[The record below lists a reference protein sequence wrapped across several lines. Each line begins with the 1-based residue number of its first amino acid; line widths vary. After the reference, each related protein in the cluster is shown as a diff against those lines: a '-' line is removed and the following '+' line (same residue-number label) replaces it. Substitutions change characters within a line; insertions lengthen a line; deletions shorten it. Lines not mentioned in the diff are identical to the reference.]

1 MVSEHDRPASTT
13 LRASSSLAA
22 IGDRPLQEPVVDRQ
36 VGPAG
41 PAAASRDAP
50 RQHVDRGVVGDAAAL
65 DDPERRLA
73 CRLETRGLAR
83 PADRPERA
91 PPAGG
96 VHPVDPL
103 DEPRRHVAPDRRL
116 PEGPR
121 PGDDGGHEREGVPDR
136 GALPEGPGEDGDP
149 AAAVGEDL
157 HRRRAHADE
166 QAPPVPGG
174 PGDVLAPVG
183 LDVAALVGAGGDPP
197 HRVEL
202 HAGKGAHG
210 GEVLPVGLPVRPAV
224 AAARRR
230 VGPRAPL
237 GEERVELGERAER
250 RHGDEEVAPEE
261 PHGVLDG
268 ALLVSRIGVAVPA
281 LEAVVGSEL
290 REQPRFRDLAAYH
303 PARLGG
309 VVEHHRRR
317 GAAPAAEDLEQP
329 GAQALRPL
337 RHEGDALPVVRVR
350 KRRDQQLEVE
360 GPPADRGAEVPEI
373 DLAGAGR
380 PLELEVPL
388 SARRRPGEP
397 ELADEPLHGGVRAAV
412 AALGDEPVV
421 DPPGCVALLPRG
433 PEVGLENA
441 RDPFLVALER
451 GPAPPPGHRR
461 GGRHVLHVGVLRHG
475 VPAHVEHSGDLG
487 PRAPGGIH
495 RPYIIHCVQGHG
507 HLLHPSRAGSPK

>member
-1 MVSEHDRPASTT
+1 MSEHDLPAPAT
-13 LRASSSLAA
+13 LRASSSLAT
-22 IGDRPLQEPVVDRQ
+22 IGDRPLQEPVAGRRV
-36 VGPAG
+36 G
-41 PAAASRDAP
+41 PAAASRDAS

-73 CRLETRGLAR
+73 GRLEARGLAR
-83 PADRPERA
+83 PADRPEGA

-96 VHPVDPL
+96 VHPVDSL
-103 DEPRRHVAPDRRL
+103 DEPRRHAAPDRRL

-157 HRRRAHADE
+157 HRRRAHANR

-174 PGDVLAPVG
+174 PGDALVPAG

-197 HRVEL
+197 HRVESR
-202 HAGKGAHG
+202 AGRGAHG

-268 ALLVSRIGVAVPA
+268 ALLVSRIGVAIPA
-281 LEAVVGSEL
+281 LEAAAGPEL
-290 REQPRFRDLAAYH
+290 REQPRFRDLAAHH
-303 PARLGG
+303 PARLRG

-350 KRRDQQLEVE
+350 ERRDRRLEVE
-360 GPPADRGAEVPEI
+360 GPPAGRGAEVPEI

-380 PLELEVPL
+380 PLELEAPL
-388 SARRRPGEP
+388 SAAARASLCTVEYEP
-397 ELADEPLHGGVRAAV
+397 A
-412 AALGDEPVV
+412 
-421 DPPGCVALLPRG
+421 
-433 PEVGLENA
+433 
-441 RDPFLVALER
+441 
-451 GPAPPPGHRR
+451 
-461 GGRHVLHVGVLRHG
+461 
-475 VPAHVEHSGDLG
+475 
-487 PRAPGGIH
+487 
-495 RPYIIHCVQGHG
+495 
-507 HLLHPSRAGSPK
+507 

>member
-1 MVSEHDRPASTT
+1 M
-13 LRASSSLAA
+13 
-22 IGDRPLQEPVVDRQ
+22 
-36 VGPAG
+36 
-41 PAAASRDAP
+41 
-50 RQHVDRGVVGDAAAL
+50 
-65 DDPERRLA
+65 
-73 CRLETRGLAR
+73 
-83 PADRPERA
+83 
-91 PPAGG
+91 
-96 VHPVDPL
+96 
-103 DEPRRHVAPDRRL
+103 
-116 PEGPR
+116 
-121 PGDDGGHEREGVPDR
+121 
-136 GALPEGPGEDGDP
+136 
-149 AAAVGEDL
+149 
-157 HRRRAHADE
+157 
-166 QAPPVPGG
+166 
-174 PGDVLAPVG
+174 
-183 LDVAALVGAGGDPP
+183 
-197 HRVEL
+197 
-202 HAGKGAHG
+202 
-210 GEVLPVGLPVRPAV
+210 RPAV
-224 AAARRR
+224 AAACRR
-230 VGPRAPL
+230 VDPRASL

-290 REQPRFRDLAAYH
+290 REQPRFRDLAAHH

-309 VVEHHRRR
+309 VIEHHRRR

-360 GPPADRGAEVPEI
+360 GPPADRGAKVPEI

-388 SARRRPGEP
+388 SARRHPGKP
-397 ELADEPLHGGVRAAV
+397 ELADESLHGGVRAAV

-421 DPPGCVALLPRG
+421 DPPGGVALLPRC

-441 RDPFLVALER
+441 DGPFLVALEH
-451 GPAPPPGHRR
+451 GPAPPLGQRR

-475 VPAHVEHSGDLG
+475 VPAHVEHSGDFG

>member
-1 MVSEHDRPASTT
+1 MAGTSKRGFRT
-13 LRASSSLAA
+13 
-22 IGDRPLQEPVVDRQ
+22 
-36 VGPAG
+36 AG
-41 PAAASRDAP
+41 PSP
-50 RQHVDRGVVGDAAAL
+50 KAL
-65 DDPERRLA
+65 
-73 CRLETRGLAR
+73 
-83 PADRPERA
+83 
-91 PPAGG
+91 GG
-96 VHPVDPL
+96 
-103 DEPRRHVAPDRRL
+103 
-116 PEGPR
+116 
-121 PGDDGGHEREGVPDR
+121 
-136 GALPEGPGEDGDP
+136 DGDP

-166 QAPPVPGG
+166 QTPTVPGG

-183 LDVAALVGAGGDPP
+183 LDVTALVGAGGCPP
-197 HRVEL
+197 RRVEL

-210 GEVLPVGLPVRPAV
+210 GEVLPAGLSVRPAV

-230 VGPRAPL
+230 VDPRASL
-237 GEERVELGERAER
+237 GEERVELEERAER

-268 ALLVSRIGVAVPA
+268 TLPVSRIGVAVPT

-290 REQPRFRDLAAYH
+290 REQPRFRDLAAHH

-329 GAQALRPL
+329 GAQAPRPL
-337 RHEGDALPVVRVR
+337 RHEDDALPAVRVR
-350 KRRDQQLEVE
+350 KRRDQQPEVE
-360 GPPADRGAEVPEI
+360 GPPADRSARVPEI

-380 PLELEVPL
+380 PLELKVPL
-388 SARRRPGEP
+388 SARRRPGKP
-397 ELADEPLHGGVRAAV
+397 GLADEPLHGGVRAAV

-421 DPPGCVALLPRG
+421 DPPGGVALLPRG

-451 GPAPPPGHRR
+451 GPAPPLGHRR
-461 GGRHVLHVGVLRHG
+461 GGRHVLHVGVFRHG

-507 HLLHPSRAGSPK
+507 HLPRPSRAGSPK

>member
-1 MVSEHDRPASTT
+1 MMAGTSERGFRT
-13 LRASSSLAA
+13 
-22 IGDRPLQEPVVDRQ
+22 
-36 VGPAG
+36 AG
-41 PAAASRDAP
+41 PSPKA
-50 RQHVDRGVVGDAAAL
+50 
-65 DDPERRLA
+65 
-73 CRLETRGLAR
+73 
-83 PADRPERA
+83 
-91 PPAGG
+91 
-96 VHPVDPL
+96 
-103 DEPRRHVAPDRRL
+103 
-116 PEGPR
+116 
-121 PGDDGGHEREGVPDR
+121 
-136 GALPEGPGEDGDP
+136 
-149 AAAVGEDL
+149 
-157 HRRRAHADE
+157 
-166 QAPPVPGG
+166 
-174 PGDVLAPVG
+174 
-183 LDVAALVGAGGDPP
+183 PP

-230 VGPRAPL
+230 VDPRAPL

-421 DPPGCVALLPRG
+421 DPPGGVALLPRG

>member
-1 MVSEHDRPASTT
+1 MSEHDRPASTT

-41 PAAASRDAP
+41 PAAASSRDAS

-73 CRLETRGLAR
+73 GRLETRGLAR

-230 VGPRAPL
+230 VDPRAPL

-290 REQPRFRDLAAYH
+290 REQPRFRDLVSATVKTTNFAI
-303 PARLGG
+303 
-309 VVEHHRRR
+309 
-317 GAAPAAEDLEQP
+317 
-329 GAQALRPL
+329 AL
-337 RHEGDALPVVRVR
+337 
-350 KRRDQQLEVE
+350 
-360 GPPADRGAEVPEI
+360 
-373 DLAGAGR
+373 
-380 PLELEVPL
+380 
-388 SARRRPGEP
+388 
-397 ELADEPLHGGVRAAV
+397 
-412 AALGDEPVV
+412 
-421 DPPGCVALLPRG
+421 
-433 PEVGLENA
+433 
-441 RDPFLVALER
+441 
-451 GPAPPPGHRR
+451 
-461 GGRHVLHVGVLRHG
+461 
-475 VPAHVEHSGDLG
+475 
-487 PRAPGGIH
+487 
-495 RPYIIHCVQGHG
+495 
-507 HLLHPSRAGSPK
+507 